1 MVQRTKKSRLVAVV
15 RLCQIQVAKPGRFFF
30 RDVFRIYGRMA
41 RRQAFFVCLILASC
55 KLNCNYINR
64 CF

>member
-30 RDVFRIYGRMA
+30 RDVFRIDR
-41 RRQAFFVCLILASC
+41 
-55 KLNCNYINR
+55 
-64 CF
+64 